1 MGALEIYQKL
11 GLERYIADEYHQ
23 LGVIAQE
30 RQQFDE
36 AEERYGEALEIKE
49 KLGHPPL
56 KVNTLA
62 QFGVLRR
69 QQGRY
74 KEAVSLLAK
83 AYEIATSHRMRL
95 VTTILLYLGKLREE
109 MGKETFISVWK
120 EVTGQ
125 ESTRLLEEDFAMLPS
140 EFTAREG

>member
-1 MGALEIYQKL
+1 
-11 GLERYIADEYHQ
+11 LERYIADEYHQ
-23 LGVIAQE
+23 LGAIAQE

-36 AEERYGEALEIKE
+36 AEKRYREALEIKE

-109 MGKETFISVWK
+109 LGKEAFISVWE

-140 EFTAREG
+140 GFTAREG